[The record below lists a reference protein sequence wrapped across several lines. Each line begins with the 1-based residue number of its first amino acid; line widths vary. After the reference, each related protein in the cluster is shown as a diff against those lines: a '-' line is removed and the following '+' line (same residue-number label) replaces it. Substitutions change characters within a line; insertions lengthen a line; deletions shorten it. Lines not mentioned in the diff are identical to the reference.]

1 MIHEGDTPFP
11 EMPMKRND
19 FLKTCAAGVCGC
31 SVLGLLAPDEA
42 RPENASGQA
51 APVPDDLA
59 RAKAA
64 LDGARERFA
73 ALLGVMAERL
83 DEAAYAGILKQ
94 LGRECASKNAPFF
107 EKYRGDLE
115 GFTAAAKTAWLENS
129 EYDEK
134 AGVLRVSGKPSPCYC
149 PLVKTGRT
157 PSRFCTCTLG
167 WQEAAYSIIL
177 GKPVTAEIE
186 ETVLSGGSRCS
197 FRITVKG

>member
-11 EMPMKRND
+11 EVTMKRND
-19 FLKTCAAGVCGC
+19 FLKTCAGVCGC
-31 SVLGLLAPDEA
+31 GLLGLLPPGEA
-42 RPENASGQA
+42 RPEGTDGQA

-59 RAKAA
+59 RTKAE

-73 ALLGVMAERL
+73 ALLGVMAQRL
-83 DEAAYAGILKQ
+83 DEAAYAEILKQ

-107 EKYRGDLE
+107 AKYRGNLD

-134 AGVLRVSGKPSPCYC
+134 TGVLRVSGKPSPCYC
-149 PLVKTGRT
+149 PLVKAGRT
-157 PSRFCTCTLG
+157 PSQFCTCTLG

-197 FRITVKG
+197 FRITFKG

>member
-1 MIHEGDTPFP
+1 
-11 EMPMKRND
+11 MKRND

-31 SVLGLLAPDEA
+31 GLLGLMAPGEA
-42 RPENASGQA
+42 RSENANGQTA
-51 APVPDDLA
+51 SVPDDLA
-59 RAKAA
+59 RSKAE

-83 DEAAYAGILKQ
+83 DETTYAGILKQ
-94 LGRECASKNAPFF
+94 LGRECASKSAPFF
-107 EKYRGDLE
+107 EKYRGNLD

-134 AGVLRVSGKPSPCYC
+134 AGLLRVSGKPSPCYC
-149 PLVKTGRT
+149 PLVKMGRT
-157 PSRFCTCTLG
+157 PSQFCTCTLG

-186 ETVLSGGSRCS
+186 ETVLSGGSRCR
-197 FRITVKG
+197 FRITFKG